1 MAMTGNGA
9 NDTPAS
15 HRSSVIKPSQ
25 PMRTADREPTGGE
38 IPVELVRCQSLD
50 DFPQQSGVSRTNW
63 IALI

>member
-9 NDTPAS
+9 NDTP
-15 HRSSVIKPSQ
+15 VQSQ
-25 PMRTADREPTGGE
+25 VERDKTVATNEDREPTGGE